1 MWDWK
6 FSALIRKRFL
16 LFFNTFGPKIS
27 NFTKMEIFRKEIS
40 NPTIM
45 EKFHNW
51 LWSKKWQIHVKLG
64 YKNWR
69 NVYLGHYCRVNF
81 LFRGVNESGWR
92 GVRSLLK
99 PSSAFL
105 INKIYQFFSKPAKKF
120 ADGAKPATRGGFK
133 LGIFPKIWH
142 FLIKLVFSKNLAFFN

>member
-6 FSALIRKRFL
+6 FSAQIRKRFL

-27 NFTKMEIFRKEIS
+27 N
-40 NPTIM
+40 PTIM

-51 LWSKKWQIHVKLG
+51 LWSEKWQIHVKLG

-81 LFRGVNESGWR
+81 LFRGVFESGWR

-105 INKIYQFFSKPAKKF
+105 VNKIYQFFSKPAKKF
-120 ADGAKPATRGGFK
+120 ADGVRPATRGGRLWGYSAPRNPKKCVIFIVK
-133 LGIFPKIWH
+133 NLFCLGIYNFCQKIH
-142 FLIKLVFSKNLAFFN
+142 RKY